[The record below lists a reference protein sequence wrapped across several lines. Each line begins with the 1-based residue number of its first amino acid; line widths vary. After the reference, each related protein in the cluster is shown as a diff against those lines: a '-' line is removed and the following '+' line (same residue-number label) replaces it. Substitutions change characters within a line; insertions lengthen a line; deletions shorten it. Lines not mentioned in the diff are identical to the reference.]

1 MKEVFTKTFWEGVK
15 KTFDEA
21 REGPPP
27 ADNTAGGTVSD
38 GREEREE
45 REKRI
50 EQEKQKDR
58 QDQVNREDLDEWK
71 PERVDS

>member
-21 REGPPP
+21 REDPPP
-27 ADNTAGGTVSD
+27 ASLSD

-58 QDQVNREDLDEWK
+58 QDQVTREDLDEWK

>member
-1 MKEVFTKTFWEGVK
+1 M
-15 KTFDEA
+15 
-21 REGPPP
+21 
-27 ADNTAGGTVSD
+27 SD

-45 REKRI
+45 SKIRI

-58 QDQVNREDLDEWK
+58 GDRIEPDDAEEWQ

>member
-27 ADNTAGGTVSD
+27 PAALSD

-50 EQEKQKDR
+50 EQEQQKDR
-58 QDQVNREDLDEWK
+58 QDEVHREDLDEWK

>member
-27 ADNTAGGTVSD
+27 ASLSD
-38 GREEREE
+38 GREE

>member
-1 MKEVFTKTFWEGVK
+1 MKEVFTRNFWEGVK

-21 REGPPP
+21 REGSPP
-27 ADNTAGGTVSD
+27 AELSD

-50 EQEKQKDR
+50 EQEKREDR
-58 QDQVNREDLDEWK
+58 EDRVNREDADEWK

>member
-27 ADNTAGGTVSD
+27 PGGIVSD

-58 QDQVNREDLDEWK
+58 QDLVNREDLDEWK